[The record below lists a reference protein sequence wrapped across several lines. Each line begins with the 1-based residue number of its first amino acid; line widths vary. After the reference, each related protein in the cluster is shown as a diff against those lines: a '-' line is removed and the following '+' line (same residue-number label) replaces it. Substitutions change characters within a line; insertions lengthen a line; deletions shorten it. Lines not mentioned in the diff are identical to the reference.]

1 MIQLLRIEWLKVKAY
16 RTFWILSGLFVIAV
30 PLLTWAFE
38 SILNSTNEMIA
49 RFLNA
54 FTFPKIWDTA
64 AWTGSL
70 ATPVIGIMLIIFLTN
85 ENNFR
90 TIRQNIIDGWS
101 RNEYINAKFGVLLT
115 ASLFIT
121 LVIAVTALVF
131 GLKNG
136 EGKVTDGMI
145 FIWYTFTQ
153 SLTYLSMA
161 FFLGAYMKR
170 AGIAIGI
177 YIMYV
182 YVGEFAIAGLLDFKV
197 KYHTGAYLP
206 LECTD
211 RLIPGMF
218 DRVREMMRQGGPGP
232 TKTTYALIAWFYIA
246 LFTFLSWYKMK
257 KADL

>member
-1 MIQLLRIEWLKVKAY
+1 MIQLLKIEWLKVRAY
-16 RTFWILSGLFVIAV
+16 RTFWILTGLFLLAV

-38 SILNSTNEMIA
+38 SILNSTNEMVA

-54 FTFPKIWDTA
+54 FTFPKVWDTT
-64 AWTGSL
+64 AWIGSL

-90 TIRQNIIDGWS
+90 TVRQNIIDGWS
-101 RNEYINAKFGVLLT
+101 RNQYINAKFGVLISG
-115 ASLFIT
+115 SLFIT

-136 EGKVTDGMI
+136 GGDVTDGSI

-153 SLTYLSMA
+153 SLAYLSMA
-161 FFLGAYMKR
+161 FFLGVFMKR

-197 KYHTGAYLP
+197 KYHLGGFLP

-211 RLIPGMF
+211 RLVPGMF
-218 DRVREMMRQGGPGP
+218 DRLRDLMRKGGPGP
-232 TKTTYALIAWFYIA
+232 SKTEYTLIAWAYIA
-246 LFTFLSWYKMK
+246 LFTYFSWYKMK
-257 KADL
+257 KVDL